1 MPVGPLQFVFLG
13 MRGDEQRSE
22 VTKALRTLS
31 DRGAIRVLDIAY
43 TTKQEDGSFTPA
55 QEYTTMTD
63 QERQQLG
70 TAVGALVGMG
80 YGGYYGGKE
89 GAKQGARIGAQIG
102 AVGGDGTVAAFAQEE
117 FGESVDDVR
126 EHIRELAA
134 DVPVGATCA
143 VALIEHRWML
153 ELKDQL
159 QRAGIAILGSGLIR
173 PRSLVMLGAH
183 IAAAQ
188 QATVQ

>member
-13 MRGDEQRSE
+13 VRGDEQRGE
-22 VTKALRTLS
+22 VAKALRGLS
-31 DRGAIRVLDIAY
+31 DRGAIRVVDIAY
-43 TTKQEDGSFTPA
+43 TTKRDDGTFAPVQEQSN
-55 QEYTTMTD
+55 MTD

-70 TAVGALVGMG
+70 SAVGALIGMG

-89 GAKQGARIGAQIG
+89 GAKQGARTGAQMG
-102 AVGGDGTVAAFAQEE
+102 YQADGMVASFAQEE
-117 FGESVDDVR
+117 FGESADEVR

-143 VALIEHRWML
+143 IALIEHRWML
-153 ELKDQL
+153 ELRDQL
-159 QRAGIAILGSGLIR
+159 AKAGVVVLGSGLIR
-173 PRSLVMLGAH
+173 PRSLVMLGAD

-188 QATVQ
+188 QASTS